1 MKLAPIARRILL
13 LKEDGESP
21 GQLELRRTPIDKAI
35 QYIEE
40 AGIEIEDLQGHLEIA
55 YDLFNMGKTK
65 RADMPVIDD
74 KDVRDFQMKLKD
86 GFIDLTDPFS
96 DRTDPTDPFP
106 QGLTDKAATNFMSNG
121 IRDKTKPD
129 DQVQTQ
135 IKMIAAKDL
144 IPIQQQVYI
153 SKSVD
158 SIAKFGVDASK
169 KFLNSSILVVSK
181 DNRIIDGHHRF
192 LSALIIDPEFK
203 LKCLQIDLSIKTLL
217 PLAISYS
224 DAIGNRRNL

>member
-1 MKLAPIARRILL
+1 MKLAPIYKKYLL
-13 LKEDGESP
+13 IKEAGEP
-21 GQLELRRTPIDKAI
+21 AGKLELRNTPIEKTI
-35 QYIEE
+35 QYIEGLGLDIPNLKE
-40 AGIEIEDLQGHLEIA
+40 HLEIA
-55 YDLFNMGKTK
+55 YDLFGMGKTK
-65 RADMPVIDD
+65 RKDMPVIDD
-74 KDVRDFQMKLKD
+74 KDVKDFQMHLKD
-86 GFIDLTDPFS
+86 GFIDLTDPWS
-96 DRTDPTDPFP
+96 DRTDPSDPFP
-106 QGLTDKAATNFMSNG
+106 QGLTDKSATQFMSNG
-121 IRDKTKPD
+121 LRDKEKPD

-135 IKMIAAKDL
+135 IKMIPAKDL